1 MCVHGGGNGGVY
13 VSGGGVGCWPNTHTH
28 TRPYTSPPETE
39 RPTFNHQTHCYIKP
53 LLPHKPAC
61 CLLLGNKPPSPIIE
75 SRWATAVPGS
85 AQMGQWGQKKRDKLE
100 KQGKH
105 PPIKHVCGIVQ
116 ICAQH
121 NVHNEVCESGRTEWG
136 KRREEDDLWSFC
148 QKTFF
153 LQNETA
159 AVWIYRLTAQS
170 LQNLPE
176 VFICAG
182 DLVTGGK
189 CTHSCFYK
197 YKLVTDW

>member
-13 VSGGGVGCWPNTHTH
+13 VSGGGVADQTHTH

-153 LQNETA
+153 PAEWDSSCLNLQTYSTIA
-159 AVWIYRLTAQS
+159 SKPSRGFRLCWGFG
-170 LQNLPE
+170 N
-176 VFICAG
+176 C
-182 DLVTGGK
+182 GGK
-189 CTHSCFYK
+189 CTHSCF
-197 YKLVTDW
+197 

>member
-13 VSGGGVGCWPNTHTH
+13 VSGGGVADQTHTH

-85 AQMGQWGQKKRDKLE
+85 AQTGQWGQKKRDKLE
-100 KQGKH
+100 KQGET
-105 PPIKHVCGIVQ
+105 PPPLNMSVGLCRSALSIMCIMRFVSLGGRSEGKGGRKMICGVS
-116 ICAQH
+116 
-121 NVHNEVCESGRTEWG
+121 V
-136 KRREEDDLWSFC
+136 RRLFS
-148 QKTFF
+148 

-176 VFICAG
+176 VFVCAG
-182 DLVTGGK
+182 DLVTVEVNALIHVSRN
-189 CTHSCFYK
+189 TN
-197 YKLVTDW
+197 